1 MPKKTR
7 NCQGPP
13 LQPEQ
18 PKRVE
23 PVASNTGVLVV
34 SSLQDHWRRCPRVPG
49 QRPGDQEVLA
59 EGTGPTGVEA
69 EEFLVADPRGALTP
83 AQMVERKLMV
93 LLSTGRPGVVLRGG
107 LAPLQEAAG
116 VERS

>member
-34 SSLQDHWRRCPRVPG
+34 SSSRIIGADAHESRASARVTRRFSPKGQDQREWKRRSSWS
-49 QRPGDQEVLA
+49 
-59 EGTGPTGVEA
+59 PT
-69 EEFLVADPRGALTP
+69 PGAL
-83 AQMVERKLMV
+83 
-93 LLSTGRPGVVLRGG
+93 
-107 LAPLQEAAG
+107 
-116 VERS
+116 